1 MDKFIIKKQP
11 YADLRSFKVA
21 VPGAEYAKLEN
32 LKRETGLNY
41 GQLVALMINYRTDPD
56 RLEIR

>member
-11 YADLRSFKVA
+11 YADLRTYKVA

-32 LKRETGLNY
+32 LKKETGLNY
-41 GQLVALMINYRTDPD
+41 GQLVAMMINFCTDPE
-56 RLEIR
+56 RLVIK

>member
-32 LKRETGLNY
+32 LKKETGLNY
-41 GQLVALMINYRTDPD
+41 GQLVALMINYCTDPD